1 MSEDKERPSL
11 RQSRP
16 SSTSSSNSEW
26 ELIPEFPSPLE
37 EHKHL
42 IPPIPAVSNIATVTT
57 YSMSNHMHT
66 ILTVYS
72 IIFAISTY
80 SLLKRCG
87 SYNTTC
93 NTLQE
98 QKKVLSGYLRK
109 ETTHSLIKIWKT
121 RWYYIL
127 D

>member
-42 IPPIPAVSNIATVTT
+42 IPPTPAVSNIATVTT

-66 ILTVYS
+66 ILTVLYLLLVLIARKKGVAR
-72 IIFAISTY
+72 IILHVIHY
-80 SLLKRCG
+80 R
-87 SYNTTC
+87 NT
-93 NTLQE
+93 
-98 QKKVLSGYLRK
+98 RK
-109 ETTHSLIKIWKT
+109 
-121 RWYYIL
+121 Y
-127 D
+127 